1 MKKKIIMETVETI
14 IDNIY
19 EVSGEYMYE
28 YGNYSESND
37 KFVKDQEIILIEVIK
52 ELNKRVRDVEQ
63 YQSMYSIN

>member
-19 EVSGEYMYE
+19 EVSGEYMYK

-37 KFVKDQEIILIEVIK
+37 KFVKDREVILTKVIK
-52 ELNKRVRDVEQ
+52 ELNKRVRDVR
-63 YQSMYSIN
+63 